1 MERSD
6 EEKAGAQESARGG
19 ARPLGWFGPQ
29 RGERAR
35 EQTERPQGRPGQ
47 KPQEDARRQA
57 QCPPSTPWTTEEGL
71 NAVIAR
77 IRGRFGYL
85 AIGLGNGGIRYSAP
99 ARH

>member
-35 EQTERPQGRPGQ
+35 EQTERPQG
-47 KPQEDARRQA
+47 
-57 QCPPSTPWTTEEGL
+57 TEEGL
-71 NAVIAR
+71 NAGIAR
-77 IRGRFGYL
+77 IRARFGYL